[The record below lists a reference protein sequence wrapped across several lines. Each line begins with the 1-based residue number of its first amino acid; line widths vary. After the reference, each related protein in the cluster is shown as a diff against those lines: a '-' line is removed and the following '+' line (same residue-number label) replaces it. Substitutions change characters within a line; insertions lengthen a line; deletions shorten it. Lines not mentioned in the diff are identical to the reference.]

1 MRGVKRNR
9 STGLL
14 ARDACLASKAS
25 TARLKGHHTALITQ
39 HSGIWCIIP
48 TKVGRYHPKGHE
60 ADEACEKHSETLTKN
75 KKEKVVQEG
84 IPVTPHSL
92 TVTQRLLNLNNQ
104 TSLPILQSTQ
114 IIITTS
120 AITAVFYLH
129 FAVWPTTIIP
139 FRASFIP

>member
-1 MRGVKRNR
+1 MREVKRNR
-9 STGLL
+9 SMGLL
-14 ARDACLASKAS
+14 ARDACLASQGS

-39 HSGIWCIIP
+39 HSGMWWIIP

-60 ADEACEKHSETLTKN
+60 ADGACEKHSEMQTK

-92 TVTQRLLNLNNQ
+92 AVTQRLLNLNNQ
-104 TSLPILQSTQ
+104 TALPILQSMQ

-120 AITAVFYLH
+120 AITAVFYLP
-129 FAVWPTTIIP
+129 FPVWATTIIP
-139 FRASFIP
+139 FRASLIA